1 MCFLCRYSAP
11 FGCPTSPPA
20 FPVEILPSAH
30 PTSILFRAH
39 FVPTHTQTPQLPRLR
54 APLWGSPHF
63 CPPPRSPNHHSTITP
78 SPIHS
83 GRRFPFAQR
92 HLLNLTF
99 IPAAIQIHSSVQTQG
114 VQQTRGAAQLSS
126 AQLLSLPSLGL
137 PIQMREGSE
146 RGALLQPPL
155 GLLFLIPSY
164 APIPI
169 TAPSGSIAAY
179 FSPSRTTP
187 GRGAFSP
194 PPSFLPIEQHTQT
207 DTSSAQG

>member
-1 MCFLCRYSAP
+1 M
-11 FGCPTSPPA
+11 
-20 FPVEILPSAH
+20 
-30 PTSILFRAH
+30 
-39 FVPTHTQTPQLPRLR
+39 
-54 APLWGSPHF
+54 
-63 CPPPRSPNHHSTITP
+63 
-78 SPIHS
+78 
-83 GRRFPFAQR
+83 GRR
-92 HLLNLTF
+92 
-99 IPAAIQIHSSVQTQG
+99 
-114 VQQTRGAAQLSS
+114 SS
-126 AQLLSLPSLGL
+126 ALLLSLPSLSL

-155 GLLFLIPSY
+155 GLLFLISPLY